1 MKNTVIF
8 RLIILCLPLLSL
20 PLIAQTDSSDSQAID
35 TLSLPYIVQQT
46 IDYNPEVRAT
56 YSAFEQAG
64 LDVKIGKGAWRPTV
78 DLNASSA
85 FVDRNYGQD
94 PDYPA
99 HEVNIALSQLL
110 YDGAFTSSNIRSLKQ
125 GQVVRFYEFQ
135 SQLITS
141 VQDAVIAY
149 LDVLQFRELLAIAED
164 NLKTHVSVYKQV
176 EKSAS
181 AGVARRADLE
191 QINGRLS
198 LAESNVITEQSNL
211 HDVSAR
217 FLRVTGIVADRP
229 MQDYEPVVA
238 GYTDSSVQQVLT
250 SAYTTNPD
258 LLASIYNIDA
268 SRYEIDGAKS
278 RYKPRITFDASYGSQ
293 SRDEAGLNNT
303 ITEARAGIN
312 LQYNLYNGGRDKREI
327 SNAVLRV
334 EQAKDLRD
342 QACRDMRQTI
352 QIAHNDIT
360 NLDSQIPSLN
370 EHRLS
375 SARVRTAYMGQFK
388 LGQRT
393 LLDLLDSENEA
404 YESSRAYTQARF
416 TQFKAVIRL
425 LASKGTLLQELDMVR
440 SSWPDPSELAER
452 PVNYDPR
459 YICPPLTAGH
469 LKMTGNI
476 LIQDDDSDG
485 VTNVWDDCPETPA
498 NTEVDM
504 DGCAV
509 RVPAPDV
516 QQPSPEA
523 PQDTLVQLDNIAVEK
538 QFTLDIRFA
547 KNTASFVPDN
557 IDQLPT
563 LVSLLNNDPAKAIII
578 EGHTSADGP
587 ASYNLK
593 LGQQRAESLAS
604 WLTKEQG
611 IEASRVIAVSYGEQR
626 PVIEGDS
633 EEAYRANRRIVAKVI
648 RAESLNTVI
657 K

>member
-1 MKNTVIF
+1 MSAQQNQPEV
-8 RLIILCLPLLSL
+8 LSL
-20 PLIAQTDSSDSQAID
+20 PF
-35 TLSLPYIVQQT
+35 IVQQT
-46 IDYNPEVRAT
+46 IDNNPEVRAT
-56 YSAFEQAG
+56 FNAFEQAG
-64 LDVKIGKGAWRPTV
+64 LDVKIGQGAWRPTV
-78 DLNASSA
+78 DVNASSA

-94 PDYPA
+94 QDYPA

-110 YDGAFTSSNIRSLKQ
+110 YDGAFTSSNIHSLKQ

-135 SQLITS
+135 SQLNIS

-149 LDVLQFRELLAIAED
+149 LDVLQFRELLDIAEE
-164 NLKTHVSVYKQV
+164 NLKTHISVYKQV

-217 FLRVTGIVADRP
+217 FLRITGIVADRP
-229 MQDYEPVVA
+229 LQPYQPAVA
-238 GYTDSSVQQVLT
+238 DHVDIGITDTLT
-250 SAYTTNPD
+250 RAYTTNPD
-258 LLASIYNIDA
+258 LLAAIYNIDA
-268 SRYEIDGAKS
+268 SRYEIESAKS
-278 RYKPRITFDASYGSQ
+278 RYKPRITFNASYGTQ
-293 SRDEAGLNNT
+293 SRDEAGLNNS

-312 LQYNLYNGGRDKREI
+312 LQYNLYNGGRDKRQV
-327 SNAVLRV
+327 SAAVLRV

-342 QACRDMRQTI
+342 KACRDMRQTI
-352 QIAHNDIT
+352 QIAHNDIV

-404 YESSRAYTQARF
+404 YESSRAYTQARY

-425 LASKGTLLQELDMVR
+425 LGSKGTLLQQLDMVR
-440 SSWPDPSELAER
+440 ESWPDPMQLAER

-459 YICPPLTAGH
+459 YICPALNPGH
-469 LKMTGNI
+469 LTITGNI
-476 LIQDDDSDG
+476 LTQDDDGDG
-485 VTNVWDDCPETPA
+485 VTNVWDDCPETAPD
-498 NTEVDM
+498 TRVDM

-509 RVPAPDV
+509 NKPAAV
-516 QQPSPEA
+516 I
-523 PQDTLVQLDNIAVEK
+523 PQAQAGTPAETLSQLDNIEVEK

-547 KNTASFVPDN
+547 KDTASFVPGN
-557 IDQLPT
+557 IAQLPA
-563 LVSLLNNDPAKAIII
+563 LVAMLNDDPTRAVII

-587 ASYNLK
+587 AAYNLK
-593 LGQQRAESLAS
+593 LGQQRADSLAN
-604 WLTKEQG
+604 WLTRENG
-611 IEASRVIAVSYGEQR
+611 IDAARVIAVSHGEQR
-626 PVIEGDS
+626 PLRPGNNED
-633 EEAYRANRRIVAKVI
+633 AYSVNRRIEAKVI
-648 RAESLNTVI
+648 SAETLNTVI
-657 K
+657 M